1 MSQFSLRLPD
11 SLMDEAKQ
19 IAEQDNVS
27 LNQFFLAAISE
38 KMGELKTK
46 RFFKE
51 RSDHANI
58 EEALAILALQKQGET
73 PRPGDEMP

>member
-1 MSQFSLRLPD
+1 MSQFSLRLPN

-19 IAEQDNVS
+19 VAEQDNVS

-51 RSDHANI
+51 RSAHTDA
-58 EEALAILALQKQGET
+58 EEAIAILSSQKQGET